1 MNLKKYVCSICGYVY
16 DETEQGPWAALPESW
31 TCPLCHAPK
40 SAFKEQDGAAVPAA
54 SAPGAEQQPDE
65 LRPMSAA
72 ELHALCVNL
81 AKGCEKQ
88 YREREAGLFRELAAW
103 YAGQMQPAPQGSFE
117 ELLELVRGDLQN
129 GYPAANGA
137 AAEAGDRGAKR
148 ALVWSEK
155 VTNMLASLLEQYRAQ
170 GDGLVSGTNVYVCEI
185 CGFVYV
191 GDVPP
196 AVCPVCKVPSF
207 KLAKMERS

>member
-1 MNLKKYVCSICGYVY
+1 MY
-16 DETEQGPWAALPESW
+16 DEAEQGPWEALPEGW

-40 SAFKEQDGAAVPAA
+40 SAFKAQGGAPAA
-54 SAPGAEQQPDE
+54 PASAAAPPAPEAEE

-88 YREREAGLFRELAAW
+88 YRAREAELFRELAEW
-103 YAGQMQPAPQGSFE
+103 YAGRMEPAAGGDFD
-117 ELLELVRGDLQN
+117 ELLGMVQQDLER
-129 GYPAANGA
+129 GYPAANDGA
-137 AAEAGDRGAKR
+137 AAAGDRGAKR

-155 VTNMLASLLEQYRAQ
+155 VTRMLESLLQQYREQ
-170 GDGLVSGTNVYVCEI
+170 SDGLTQSTNVYVCEI

-191 GDVPP
+191 GETPP

-207 KLAKMERS
+207 KLAKVERG

>member
-1 MNLKKYVCSICGYVY
+1 MKKYVCSICGYVY
-16 DETEQGPWAALPESW
+16 DEAEQGPWEALPQGW
-31 TCPLCHAPK
+31 TCPLCHAPR
-40 SAFKEQDGAAVPAA
+40 SAFKEEQGGVPAA
-54 SAPGAEQQPDE
+54 QAAPPPEPEAAEQ

-88 YREREAGLFRELAAW
+88 YRTREAELFRELAGW
-103 YAGQMQPAPQGSFE
+103 YAARMEPAAEGDFD
-117 ELLELVRGDLQN
+117 ELLGMVQQDLERD
-129 GYPAANGA
+129 YPAANGNA
-137 AAEAGDRGAKR
+137 AAAGDRGAKR

-155 VTNMLASLLEQYRAQ
+155 VTRMLGSLLEQYRAE
-170 GDGLVSGTNVYVCEI
+170 GDGLIGGTNVYVCEI

-191 GDVPP
+191 GEAPP

-207 KLAKMERS
+207 KLAKVERG